1 MKELAA
7 ALLSV
12 AWTVIARPVDA
23 GLADITA
30 ATVKCTATTC
40 TVSATVRH
48 ADEGWQHYADRY
60 EVLAPDGHLLGTRV
74 LQHPHIEE
82 QPVTRTLE
90 GVSIPSSIDRVRIRA
105 HDSVHGFGGAEVNVV
120 VERPQH

>member
-23 GLADITA
+23 GLADVTA

-48 ADEGWQHYADRY
+48 ADGGWQHYADRY

-90 GVSIPSSIDRVRIRA
+90 GVRIPSSIDRVRIRA

>member
-1 MKELAA
+1 VKELAA
-7 ALLSV
+7 ALLC
-12 AWTVIARPVDA
+12 ATWAFGARRAEA
-23 GLADITA
+23 GLADVTA
-30 ATVKCTATTC
+30 ATATCTATTC

-60 EVLAPDGHLLGTRV
+60 EVLAPDGHVLGTRV
-74 LQHPHIEE
+74 LQHPHVEE

-90 GVSIPSSIDRVRIRA
+90 DLTIPSSVDRVRIRA

-120 VERPQH
+120 VERPPH